1 MDHTQLR
8 CWAEIDLDALANNHA
23 VIRRKAAGAAVMAVV
38 KADAYGHGDI
48 VIAHYLSDIG
58 AADWFAVSCLPEA
71 ERLRRAGIRQPI
83 LILGYTPPHAAARL
97 VEMDLVQTVP
107 DMDFA
112 YQLDAAAAAAG
123 VRVQVH
129 LALDTGMGRIG
140 FAVLSDADTAN
151 EQLRE
156 CCGLSWLNITGA
168 FTHFC
173 VADSDADEDIAYTDA
188 QHAVFLDALRRLR
201 DCGAKLQTVH
211 CCNSAALFSDAVPRY
226 DLVRPGIVQYG
237 LAPSPERAPFCHEL
251 RPALCLKARVAMVK
265 TLKKGEYVSYGRTF
279 CAPQDMRIA
288 TVTAGYADGYPRGL
302 SNKGVCSIHGRPA
315 PQIGNVCMDQL
326 MLDVSDIPGTR
337 AGDIV
342 TLFGGEAAD
351 TIDAVAQKTGTIN
364 YTVICG
370 LTRRVPRLYRR
381 NGAEVAHT
389 DYLED

>member
-8 CWAEIDLDALANNHA
+8 CWAEIDLDALASNHE
-23 VIRRKAAGAAVMAVV
+23 VIRRKAASAAVMAVV

-112 YQLDAAAAAAG
+112 YQLNAAAAAAG

-188 QHAVFLDALRRLR
+188 QHAVFLDALRQLR

-251 RPALCLKARVAMVK
+251 RPALCLKAREAMGK

-279 CAPQDMRIA
+279 CAPRDMRIA

-364 YTVICG
+364 YTVLCG
-370 LTRRVPRLYRR
+370 LSRRVLRLYRR